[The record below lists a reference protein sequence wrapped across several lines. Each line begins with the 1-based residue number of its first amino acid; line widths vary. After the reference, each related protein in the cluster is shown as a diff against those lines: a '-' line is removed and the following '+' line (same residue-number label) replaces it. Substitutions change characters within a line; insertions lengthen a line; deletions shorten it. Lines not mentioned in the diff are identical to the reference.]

1 MVCSVVTTCPRFVDL
16 EASGFSAG
24 SYPISV
30 AWNDDQG
37 TIERLLI
44 DPSGVASWGEADWSA
59 QAESVHGLDR
69 ERLRKNGWP
78 PDYVVERLIASVP
91 SGELYSDAPEF
102 DERWL
107 DRLFTVVGIPRPF
120 TVRHADDLLLPLLIR
135 PGELEW
141 QGVARLEALK
151 ERIRPLVAGHHDA
164 GYDVGYLLQVWRAA
178 QGQPV
183 KMGHGIGP
191 MPEISATGSFVRL
204 KMGRAA
210 RGDEQR

>member
-1 MVCSVVTTCPRFVDL
+1 MTTCPRFVDL
-16 EASGFSAG
+16 EASGFSRG
-24 SYPISV
+24 SYPISI

-44 DPSGVASWGEADWSA
+44 DPSGVASWGDEDWSVD
-59 QAESVHGLDR
+59 AESVHGLDR

-78 PDYVVERLIASVP
+78 PDYVVDRLIASVP
-91 SGELYSDAPEF
+91 SGELYSDAPDF

-107 DRLFTVVGIPRPF
+107 DRLFAAVGVPRPF
-120 TVRHADDLLLPLLIR
+120 TVHHVDDLLLPLLVR
-135 PGELEW
+135 PGELQW

-151 ERIRPLVAGHHDA
+151 ERIRALVPGHHDA

-178 QGQPV
+178 HGQPV

-204 KMGRAA
+204 KMGGA
-210 RGDEQR
+210 QRSNKQR